1 MTHVIKEFYGCHYT
15 TTPKLAMDDLTAK
28 AVIGA
33 DDLTLKTYSDRLLL
47 PV

>member
-1 MTHVIKEFYGCHYT
+1 MRLWDSYNHYT
-15 TTPKLAMDDLTAK
+15 TTPKLAMDDLIAK

-33 DDLTLKTYSDRLLL
+33 DDLTLKTYTDRLLL